1 MVVILT
7 NSFIFILFAQAL
19 GSVQYFFI
27 FAILMDQ
34 FLCFSMNKNNS
45 FGNGQMQPKIFL
57 KRWIVNKW
65 SYWMRKASFPNISCI
80 INPYIKAGVIQKK
93 VLPGTFGW
101 REPPQTWPRT
111 LGHLSIAPEP
121 LHPEVGGRAGHSPDS
136 NRQQRL

>member
-57 KRWIVNKW
+57 KRWIVNK
-65 SYWMRKASFPNISCI
+65 
-80 INPYIKAGVIQKK
+80 
-93 VLPGTFGW
+93 
-101 REPPQTWPRT
+101 
-111 LGHLSIAPEP
+111 
-121 LHPEVGGRAGHSPDS
+121 
-136 NRQQRL
+136 